1 MLAKVIFFGILCAV
15 EEGRCLAEKGKIV
28 TDVFWDDNPGNFENG
43 LSLSSSLLT
52 VVGLLAAM
60 F

>member
-1 MLAKVIFFGILCAV
+1 M
-15 EEGRCLAEKGKIV
+15 AEKGKIV

-52 VVGLLAAM
+52 VVGLPAAM